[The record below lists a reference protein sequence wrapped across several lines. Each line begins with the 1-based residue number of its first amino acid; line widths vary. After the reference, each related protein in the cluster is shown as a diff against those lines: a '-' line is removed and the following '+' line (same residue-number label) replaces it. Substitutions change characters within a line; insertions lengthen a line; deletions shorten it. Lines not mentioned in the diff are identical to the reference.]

1 MRRRIVLAALTLSL
15 AAVAGTARSAV
26 FAVVPAQPAG
36 AVFSIVPN
44 SSSFDLGTPLTLPSL
59 DTPNL
64 PGAITVP
71 ALLSTPPAVPAQL
84 TSSQLL
90 DLWQRAGAAYS
101 IPWQVLAAINKVE
114 SNFGR
119 NMGPSSAGAI
129 GWMQFMPSTWLE
141 WGVDADGDGVADPW
155 DPTDAVYSAARYL
168 AAAGGATNISRAVYA
183 YNHADWYVSEVL
195 GLANIYGASSS
206 SAFTLDRLQIDL
218 DGAQT
223 AVVAANTRLLAA
235 QEQVRKALR
244 VEAAWNRRATAETLL
259 SAQLADQEQAGLAG
273 RRASTAQAL
282 VSQREAALSTAQQR
296 FSASRQ
302 AAAPASFSVAASPL
316 LDAPMY
322 DNGYVFPVGGGPGA
336 VSAAHTHHDYPAV
349 DIAAAAGSPVYA
361 LADAHILRSWAAPD
375 GSCGIGLTMTTTD
388 GQTWTYCHLAYL
400 QPTVKAGVYVTAGQL
415 VGLVGAT
422 GDATGPHLHL
432 QLQPPTRWPQDEQ
445 WFAGFAGTAFSWS
458 DASTADS
465 ATSQEVPMIAGDSAT
480 AAVGPVFEL
489 APAAPAA
496 ATPVVFFTSG
506 A

>member
-1 MRRRIVLAALTLSL
+1 MHRRLVIAALTLSL

-36 AVFSIVPN
+36 AVFSIVPAG
-44 SSSFDLGTPLTLPSL
+44 SSFDFGTPLTLPSL
-59 DTPNL
+59 ETPNL

-71 ALLSTPPAVPAQL
+71 VSLSTPPAVPAQL

-141 WGVDADGDGVADPW
+141 WGMDADGDGVADPW
-155 DPTDAVYSAARYL
+155 DPTDAVFSAARYL

-235 QEQVRKALR
+235 QTQVRKALR
-244 VEAAWNRRATAETLL
+244 V
-259 SAQLADQEQAGLAG
+259 
-273 RRASTAQAL
+273 
-282 VSQREAALSTAQQR
+282 
-296 FSASRQ
+296 
-302 AAAPASFSVAASPL
+302 
-316 LDAPMY
+316 
-322 DNGYVFPVGGGPGA
+322 
-336 VSAAHTHHDYPAV
+336 
-349 DIAAAAGSPVYA
+349 
-361 LADAHILRSWAAPD
+361 
-375 GSCGIGLTMTTTD
+375 
-388 GQTWTYCHLAYL
+388 
-400 QPTVKAGVYVTAGQL
+400 
-415 VGLVGAT
+415 
-422 GDATGPHLHL
+422 
-432 QLQPPTRWPQDEQ
+432 
-445 WFAGFAGTAFSWS
+445 
-458 DASTADS
+458 
-465 ATSQEVPMIAGDSAT
+465 
-480 AAVGPVFEL
+480 
-489 APAAPAA
+489 
-496 ATPVVFFTSG
+496 
-506 A
+506 